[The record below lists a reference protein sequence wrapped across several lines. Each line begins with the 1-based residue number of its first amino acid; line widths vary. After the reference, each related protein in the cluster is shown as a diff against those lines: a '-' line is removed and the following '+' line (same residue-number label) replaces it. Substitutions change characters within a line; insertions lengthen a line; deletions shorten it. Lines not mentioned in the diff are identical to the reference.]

1 MTTTDQLRA
10 ALRDLEAKAR
20 EAELDKKIETF
31 ADQADRF
38 LRTAASRAGELAA
51 ENRDRIDAKLTQA
64 GASVDSRTEG
74 KYHSW
79 VDKVRSGVLT
89 GVDWVAEQQ
98 RESATASATPASAPA
113 EPATAE
119 PATATPGTPTPAPA
133 SPATATPAPASPA
146 TASPATSA
154 GPTAAAT
161 GTPSTAG
168 DLGDEG
174 ITSEGAWAATTD
186 TATDTDPVTEEPREP
201 QAPPER

>member
-133 SPATATPAPASPA
+133 SPATA
-146 TASPATSA
+146 SPATSA